1 MIPRGGWCRCP
12 VFPCDRALWRIGGV
26 LNNVIAAL
34 KAREAENS
42 ILRKRVAELETENR
56 RLWDAMRATGEMLR
70 KLAPE
75 DD

>member
-1 MIPRGGWCRCP
+1 
-12 VFPCDRALWRIGGV
+12 
-26 LNNVIAAL
+26 VIAAL

>member
-1 MIPRGGWCRCP
+1 VIPRGGGCRCP
-12 VFPCDRALWRIGGV
+12 VSPAIEPCGEIGGV